1 MQKLEV
7 AKQWFV
13 RRRIDDSITLLTEPH
28 AHPMIRCNIWHIS
41 GRDRDMLIDTGLGIV
56 SLRKAATDLFEK
68 PLLAVATHAHF
79 DHVGGM
85 LEFEPRLIHKLEADW
100 LAEAFDSM
108 ALTREQLGSDFI
120 KTAESAGYSFDD
132 ELLISAT
139 PYAGFDPRAHVLKPA
154 AGAVLIGEGDVL
166 DLGDRHFEVLHLP
179 GHSPGSIGLYEKA
192 TQTLFSGDAIY
203 DGPLL
208 ADITGANLKDYI
220 ATMRRLLE
228 LPVRVAHAGHEKSFG
243 QDRLREIAK
252 RYLEAWD
259 A

>member
-1 MQKLEV
+1 MQNLEV

-13 RRRIDDSITLLTEPH
+13 RQRIDNAITLLTEPY
-28 AHPMIRCNIWHIS
+28 AHPMIRCNIWHIC
-41 GRDRDMLIDTGLGIV
+41 GRDRDLLIDTGLGIV
-56 SLRKAATDLFEK
+56 SLRIAAADLFEK
-68 PLLAVATHAHF
+68 PLIAVATHAHF
-79 DHVGGM
+79 DHVGGIS
-85 LEFEPRLIHKLEADW
+85 EFEPRVIHKLEADW
-100 LAEAFDSM
+100 LAEALDSM
-108 ALTREQLGSDFI
+108 ALTRDQLGPDFI
-120 KTAESAGYSFDD
+120 KMAESAGYSFDD
-132 ELLISAT
+132 ELLVTAS
-139 PYAGFDPRAHVLKPA
+139 PYAGFAPEAHVLKPA
-154 AGAVLIGEGDVL
+154 TGAVLIGEGDVI

-208 ADITGANLKDYI
+208 ADIPGANLDDYI

-252 RYLEAWD
+252 QYLETWGE
-259 A
+259 